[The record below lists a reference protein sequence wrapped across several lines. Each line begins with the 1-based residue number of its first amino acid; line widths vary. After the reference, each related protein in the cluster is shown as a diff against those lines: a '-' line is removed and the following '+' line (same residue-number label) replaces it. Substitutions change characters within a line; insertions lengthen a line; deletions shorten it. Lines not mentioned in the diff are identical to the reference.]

1 MKFFKLISLGIIGLT
16 VAAIGFRMC
25 VIKIK
30 PGQTGVLT
38 EEWGSGLQEEDYAP
52 GYYMALGPLHTWTVM
67 DTTVQTLNMLRAN
80 PKKRSRSSRRA
91 PNIIPPLKV
100 KSSDGADVSLDI
112 TVKYRVIPG
121 QAWKVFKGQG
131 ADGYKLRVASRTKNT
146 LISGL
151 GKLATEDFFNPANRK
166 TTQEFMETQLRG
178 ELQKIDVELIAILI
192 RDLNFQA
199 SFSAKIKAKTLTKQ
213 KAELEV
219 ARTNA
224 AEKTG
229 ETKEIVAQTGAKVAV
244 IGESLRKTLTEM
256 RAENDKKIMK
266 VVADYEKFV
275 VETHSDAD
283 LYAQQKQALGIKLL
297 KDAEA
302 RGEALKREALTG
314 AGGNT
319 LVALQVASNLQF
331 GDMKVSTQ
339 LVNPLDLDDIIRSL
353 GAGPQAAQP
362 GK

>member
-1 MKFFKLISLGIIGLT
+1 MKISKLISLGVIGLT
-16 VAAIGFRMC
+16 LTVIGFRMC

-38 EEWGSGLQEEDYAP
+38 EEWGSGLQEKDFTP
-52 GYYMALGPLHTWTVM
+52 GYYVALGPLHTWTVM
-67 DTTVQTLNMLRAN
+67 DTTVQTLNMLKSN
-80 PKKRSRSSRRA
+80 PKKRNSRRA

-112 TVKYRVIPG
+112 TVKYRVMPG

-166 TTQEFMETQLRG
+166 TTQGLMETQLSE
-178 ELQKIDVELIAILI
+178 ELKKIDVELIAILI

-213 KAELEV
+213 KAELEGS
-219 ARTNA
+219 RTNA

-229 ETKEIVAQTGAKVAV
+229 ETKEIVATTGAMVAV

-256 RAENDKKIMK
+256 RAENDKKIMR

-275 VETHSDAD
+275 VETYSGAD
-283 LYAQQKQALGIKLL
+283 LYAQQKQAAGIKLL

-302 RGEALKREALTG
+302 RGEALKRKALSG
-314 AGGNT
+314 PGGNT
-319 LVALQVASNLQF
+319 LVALEVATNLKF

-339 LVNPLDLDDIIRSL
+339 LVNPLDLNGMIRSL